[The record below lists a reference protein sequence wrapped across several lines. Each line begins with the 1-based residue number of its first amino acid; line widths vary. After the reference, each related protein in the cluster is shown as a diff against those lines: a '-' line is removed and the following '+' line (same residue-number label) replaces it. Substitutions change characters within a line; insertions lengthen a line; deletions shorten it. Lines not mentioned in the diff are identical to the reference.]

1 MKAEV
6 GAPAARRPCCEPEQR
21 RIVFTDIYRLTHG
34 KLTSLDADWLIAR
47 MKFRAELD
55 PLAPYKPPRMAHE
68 AAAERGV
75 EGYVKLTSNELSFGP
90 LPEAEVALA
99 EALPRANRY
108 PERRASSLREA
119 VAAANPGADPAKNV
133 LVGNGSSEVLMNLL
147 QLVERP
153 GEVIFPWPSFGLYVA
168 IGITLGL
175 ETTKIPLTEHH
186 GASPEALFSAV
197 TDGTRA
203 VILAN
208 PNNPTGTY
216 LTLEEVRGL
225 ALSLPEDVFLI
236 LDEAYG
242 EFVSDPAYHGS
253 HELALER
260 ENVVCVRTF
269 SKAHGLAGFRVGYG
283 IASEGVADYAER
295 VRFPFSVNLA
305 AQVAATASMRAR
317 EKIKARAGFVIR
329 ERERVQAAFSAAG
342 LNYAP
347 SQGNFVLVETGPGV
361 FEKAG
366 VLVREG
372 EALGYPGWSR
382 VTIGASGENDLVI
395 GALP

>member
-1 MKAEV
+1 M
-6 GAPAARRPCCEPEQR
+6 R
-21 RIVFTDIYRLTHG
+21 
-34 KLTSLDADWLIAR
+34 
-47 MKFRAELD
+47 FRAELD
-55 PLAPYKPPRMAHE
+55 PLAPYEPPLVSQE
-68 AAAERGV
+68 AAAERGAD
-75 EGYVKLTSNELSFGP
+75 GYVKLTSNELSFGP

-108 PERRASSLREA
+108 PDRHAASLREA
-119 VAAANPGADPAKNV
+119 VAAANPGTDPARNV
-133 LVGNGSSEVLMNLL
+133 LVGNGSSEVLFNLL

-153 GEVIFPWPSFGLYVA
+153 GEVVFPWPSFGLYVA

-175 ETTKIPLTEHH
+175 GTRKVPLAQHH
-186 GASPEALFSAV
+186 EAKPEALLSAV
-197 TDGTRA
+197 TDETRA

-216 LTLEEVRGL
+216 LTLEEVRTL
-225 ALSLPEDVFLI
+225 ADSLPEDVFLI
-236 LDEAYG
+236 LDEAYQ

-253 HELALER
+253 HALALEK
-260 ENVVCVRTF
+260 ENVVAVRTF

-283 IASEGVADYAER
+283 IASYRVADYAER

-317 EKIKARAGFVIR
+317 EKIRARAEFIIR
-329 ERERVQAAFSAAG
+329 ERERVQEAFRAAG
-342 LNYAP
+342 LNYIP
-347 SQGNFVLVETGPGV
+347 SQGNFVLVETGPEV

-382 VTIGASGENDLVI
+382 VTVGDSGENDRVI
-395 GALP
+395 GALS

>member
-1 MKAEV
+1 L
-6 GAPAARRPCCEPEQR
+6 R
-21 RIVFTDIYRLTHG
+21 
-34 KLTSLDADWLIAR
+34 
-47 MKFRAELD
+47 FRTELE
-55 PLAPYKPPRMAHE
+55 PLAPYEPPRMSRE
-68 AAAERGV
+68 AAAERGAD
-75 EGYVKLTSNELSFGP
+75 GYVKLTSNELSFGP
-90 LPEAEVALA
+90 LPEAEAALA

-108 PERRASSLREA
+108 PDRHAASLREA
-119 VAAANPGADPAKNV
+119 VAEANPDVDPAKNV
-133 LVGNGSSEVLMNLL
+133 LVGNGSSEVLLNLL

-153 GEVIFPWPSFGLYVA
+153 GGVIFPWPSFGLYVA

-175 ETTKIPLTEHH
+175 QTKKVPLTEQHR
-186 GASPEALFSAV
+186 AKPEALLSAV
-197 TDGTRA
+197 TDETRA
-203 VILAN
+203 VILSN

-216 LTLEEVRGL
+216 LTLQEVRDL
-225 ALSLPEDVFLI
+225 ADALPENVFLI
-236 LDEAYG
+236 LDEAYQ

-269 SKAHGLAGFRVGYG
+269 SKAHGLAGFRIGYG
-283 IASEGVADYAER
+283 IASPRVADYAER

-317 EKIKARAGFVIR
+317 DKIRARARFVIT
-329 ERERVQAAFSAAG
+329 ERERVQEALRAAG
-342 LNYAP
+342 LGYIP
-347 SQGNFVLVETGPGV
+347 SQGNFVLVETGPEV

-382 VTIGASGENDLVI
+382 VTIGDSGENDRMI
-395 GALP
+395 GALS

>member
-1 MKAEV
+1 
-6 GAPAARRPCCEPEQR
+6 
-21 RIVFTDIYRLTHG
+21 
-34 KLTSLDADWLIAR
+34 
-47 MKFRAELD
+47 
-55 PLAPYKPPRMAHE
+55 LAPYEPPRMSQE
-68 AAAERGV
+68 AAAERGAD
-75 EGYVKLTSNELSFGP
+75 GYVKLTSNELSFGP

-108 PERRASSLREA
+108 PDRHAASLREA
-119 VAAANPGADPAKNV
+119 VAAANPGADPARNV
-133 LVGNGSSEVLMNLL
+133 LVGNGSSEVLFNLL

-175 ETTKIPLTEHH
+175 KTTKVPLTERHEVK
-186 GASPEALFSAV
+186 SEALLSAV
-197 TDGTRA
+197 TDETRA
-203 VILAN
+203 VILSN
-208 PNNPTGTY
+208 PNNPTGAY
-216 LTLEEVRGL
+216 LTLERVRTL
-225 ALSLPEDVFLI
+225 ADALPEDVFLI
-236 LDEAYG
+236 LDEAYQ

-253 HELALER
+253 HELALEK
-260 ENVVCVRTF
+260 ENVVAVRTF

-283 IASEGVADYAER
+283 IASERVADYAER

-317 EKIKARAGFVIR
+317 DKIKARAEFVIR
-329 ERERVQAAFSAAG
+329 ERERVQDAFREAG
-342 LNYAP
+342 LNYVP
-347 SQGNFVLVETGPGV
+347 SQGNFVLVETGPEV

-382 VTIGASGENDLVI
+382 VTIGDSEENDRVI
-395 GALP
+395 GALS